1 LADLARFLL
10 AIKSEPSEYYFYLK
24 IIREYNLDQI
34 AQILMER
41 LKNKGMEPG
50 IIPGFIRN
58 LANTLSVDPNT
69 NLFLVNNHLHLL
81 GWDDFELDYRTLELA
96 TAYLEAEGLEN
107 PENKGEPTG
116 NLWT

>member
-1 LADLARFLL
+1 M
-10 AIKSEPSEYYFYLK
+10 
-24 IIREYNLDQI
+24 DQI

-41 LKNKGMEPG
+41 LENKGMEPG

-58 LANTLSVDPNT
+58 LANALSVDPHT
-69 NLFLVNNHLHLL
+69 NLFLVNKHLHLL

-96 TAYLEAEGLEN
+96 TEYLEAEGLGN

-116 NLWT
+116 DLWM

>member
-1 LADLARFLL
+1 M
-10 AIKSEPSEYYFYLK
+10 
-24 IIREYNLDQI
+24 DQLT
-34 AQILMER
+34 QILIER
-41 LKNKGMEPG
+41 LENMGMEPA

-69 NLFLVNNHLHLL
+69 NLFLVNNHLHSL

-96 TAYLEAEGLEN
+96 TEYLEAEGLED

-116 NLWT
+116 DLWM